1 MRPVVLHDAVDP
13 DSVVSTPGV
22 YAAADTSPAY
32 GVLQGL
38 AVAEEVRELGEV
50 QLEDGHHMMAIE
62 VGPKRNAAGAITIGA
77 EFFAGAKKDYENW
90 KEKWWREAIQNAVD
104 AGATEVHCKID
115 VLDENE
121 QSVDSSGWSEAKFIR
136 VSCADDGVGMTEDTL
151 LNKFLV
157 LGRSGKGSDPGSVG
171 GFGKAKELLL
181 LPWVR
186 WSVATQR
193 DGEQGV
199 IVEGHGIQYDVKPLS
214 MPGRHGTLLTV
225 MMAVDDATSD
235 AHAISFIEK
244 CYLPKVLFYVND
256 KPHKAKLKVGDL
268 VRTIGEP
275 GSVDAEVYYDKRSKL
290 NSAMLVR
297 VGGMYMHEKWISS
310 DIKGTIIVELKG
322 RSTELLTANRDGI
335 GKRDLRYALD
345 DFQNQLAADTKT
357 ALRKK
362 QGILRERFAGV
373 GKFASTIRQK
383 QRDILFAMGST
394 SPVNGE
400 LTDEQRQAVLGQVQ
414 EPSDSGPIDLRPS
427 RAAIAAMMEAKMLG
441 SVQVKA
447 LAWHAAWN
455 PDFFIYNEIQGWR
468 VPAKFRPEKMSASIR
483 KLARF
488 WAELCRFV
496 LIQLNYEGE
505 YGVGWMFDNA
515 SAAAYQYLDNEHW
528 LLLNPFIKGNME
540 GMGGATGTGEM
551 WQLSNPA
558 HIDSLYALA
567 VHEATHMADGISY
580 HDESFATAFTWNVA
594 KTANR
599 GKQIKKIL
607 KAVVSRS
614 ARPGAG
620 TGTTTLEDEP
630 HTGVGADTGES
641 LWVYALEAGK
651 VPGIGDERHV
661 YKDNDIERLDSEH
674 GSTRYLWRNLDGGIV
689 AGLQVVS
696 RDGVT
701 ATIANVYV
709 MPGWRRMGLARRL
722 LEQARKDFAE
732 VRHASEQHLTPAGK
746 AWRGAV
752 NPGKP
757 KPCLAPHR
765 EIIADPKLWARCK
778 FIGVQK
784 EEEPSEDFPDLELR
798 NCTCGSTLSRPVTKR
813 NPPRPDARYWPD
825 FGNWDA
831 EPGVSFEAAVEQA
844 IHGVSD
850 SADREPIA
858 ILMGTDEPFLRV
870 ATVRPHRDW
879 TDRYV
884 LEIERLADVP
894 ENIMSWARRA
904 SSPHSLA
911 AVVRRNRLA
920 IGELDE
926 ESVRSRIAVAQR
938 ATGSASPG
946 WFISEANDGLAIEAD
961 DELWSGRDDDERII
975 DDDAAKL
982 PEAQAALR
990 SQQAAAADHPSLEDR
1005 ITTVLD
1011 LDPYAPNTFAFAREI
1026 MRRYR
1031 TRGDMDELE
1040 ALAIDEP
1047 DVFRDVA
1054 FDVMHE
1060 FALLDP
1066 GEGRWTWEAQGQ
1078 APRYAPILG
1087 RARAAPVA
1095 PAPAPGVTTWMEQQ
1109 RREDATAQE
1118 ILARAAILEAL
1129 QLDIPRLTTATR
1141 PAVDRLVEAIAP
1153 HIASMADRETPNWR
1167 TIEGIW
1173 SANMAGFARQV
1184 YDAALEAGA
1193 RIDQYF
1199 DDATFWVW
1207 TDSAGVTHSMRRLP
1221 QEAIH
1226 ESEARAAIL
1235 AAMEMDPETPE
1246 QRRLAHSMITS
1257 VARHLASFGTGTDWE
1272 RIAQASR
1279 GPSFRQ
1285 QVHGSAY
1292 SAGLGAVDVGGRA
1305 YSLARQPVFWEF
1317 RGESERGRVPI
1328 SHSRSVQLEPLEL
1341 AIASA
1346 LNLDIPQIVATPG
1359 TTRDFI
1365 AAVWEFVLDRTT
1377 TPREWRYGAIANLE
1391 SFREQVRIAAGVI
1404 GYEEP
1409 THYIWAGYRIP
1420 KVATRAMGLP
1430 PEEEIPE
1437 EARGIAQAMVTAA
1450 PEWEPEPQSPLLT
1463 RPYLN
1468 VYNRVIEEMNH
1479 AEEAG
1484 GPEGGDYMELMNS
1497 IAATAASLRMYQAR
1511 QSAEGQAAT
1520 ALSRRATPGSGIFRA
1535 VLAAMAMEPTGED
1548 PGWDT
1553 QQRSALF
1560 EAIRDEARSR
1570 ADAYAAAGLP
1580 EHHGRQAAGAAI
1592 ARVAGRRTDYPDMSE
1607 VGGNREAIEAA
1618 TMAVANRQSLLLIG
1632 NDTIRAMIA
1641 RRIPTIMANYGE
1653 APFRA
1658 PHHTTRGAALWGGG
1672 GSSELHLAKG
1682 GVLYLSDYEKF
1693 DAETLEQLAK
1703 NARAMPPGE
1712 RPIIVG
1718 GIDAMP
1724 MPRRHTTA
1732 IDFMWRA
1739 NVTEAPSATGPG
1751 RETSAQIR
1759 ARIAAGPP
1767 APEDITAM
1775 RFGQLELERSKEM
1788 GMSPLAQSKRLLAQL
1803 AVGTR
1808 VQLLRTVVH
1817 GTDVWPKGMTGTV
1830 ERVYPERITGPLEIT
1845 PDDIATPGRQVL
1857 TYDLDTMEQIAGD
1870 LEIETEYAARAR
1882 ILETTPPARTVE
1894 GLMAKLQRGTRVRLI
1909 SAVDRFPNFVAKAGL
1924 TGSVVEARAGRLGVK
1939 LDKFLPG
1946 AEDWNNTI
1954 WWTEEEE
1961 IRELPLELEVIADDT
1976 EDDSAERFR
1985 LLEMNPKNNPA
1996 WVTSL
2001 LAKHFEFMEEQVPA
2015 KWLPKLSKTK
2025 AKRGKFTAAMK
2036 EYGCGAYGCVLPT
2049 LDKKVVLKITTD
2061 DTEYQFAEQLAGEL
2075 AAQVTVDYHL
2085 VAGLPEKHRGRWTYL
2100 LWRDSAERVGELDKV
2115 VAEEGRD
2122 GEAVEVYIDTQ
2133 HKAAQ
2138 KAYVALMQGE
2148 PAKHLI
2154 EAWVAET
2161 RAMGKNV
2168 PELAELADGM
2178 ITNLKK
2184 NKVFMGDVHAGNIGL
2199 VGDRWLVVDP
2209 GNIAVLEDQ

>member
-1 MRPVVLHDAVDP
+1 
-13 DSVVSTPGV
+13 
-22 YAAADTSPAY
+22 
-32 GVLQGL
+32 
-38 AVAEEVRELGEV
+38 
-50 QLEDGHHMMAIE
+50 
-62 VGPKRNAAGAITIGA
+62 
-77 EFFAGAKKDYENW
+77 
-90 KEKWWREAIQNAVD
+90 
-104 AGATEVHCKID
+104 
-115 VLDENE
+115 
-121 QSVDSSGWSEAKFIR
+121 
-136 VSCADDGVGMTEDTL
+136 
-151 LNKFLV
+151 
-157 LGRSGKGSDPGSVG
+157 
-171 GFGKAKELLL
+171 
-181 LPWVR
+181 
-186 WSVATQR
+186 
-193 DGEQGV
+193 
-199 IVEGHGIQYDVKPLS
+199 
-214 MPGRHGTLLTV
+214 
-225 MMAVDDATSD
+225 
-235 AHAISFIEK
+235 
-244 CYLPKVLFYVND
+244 VLFYVND

-322 RSTELLTANRDGI
+322 RSTDTLTANRDGI
-335 GKRDLRYALD
+335 SKRDLRYALD

-362 QGILRERFAGV
+362 QGILRERFAGS
-373 GKFASTIRQK
+373 GKFVSEIRQK

-394 SPVNGE
+394 TPVNGE
-400 LTDEQRQAVLGQVQ
+400 LTDEQRMAVLGQMQ
-414 EPSDSGPIDLRPS
+414 EPSDTGPIDLRPS

-447 LAWHAAWN
+447 LAWHASWN

-468 VPAKFRPEKMSASIR
+468 VPAKFRPEKMSSGIR

-620 TGTTTLEDEP
+620 TGRAALEDEP
-630 HTGVGADTGES
+630 HTGVSADTGES

-651 VPGIGDERHV
+651 VPGIGDESRV
-661 YKDNDIERLDSEH
+661 YKVTGERSTEEIERHLSRTPKGGVHHHSIERLDSEH
-674 GSTRYLWRNLDGGIV
+674 GSSRYLWRVDDQPV

-696 RDGVT
+696 HDGKT
-701 ATIANVYV
+701 ATIANVYT
-709 MPGWRRMGLARRL
+709 MPPWRRLGLAAGL
-722 LEQARKDFAE
+722 LHLAREDFTE
-732 VRHASEQHLTPAGK
+732 VRHASDQHMSPLGK
-746 AWRGAV
+746 AWRAAV
-752 NPGKP
+752 NPAGKP
-757 KPCLAPHR
+757 KPCIAPHR
-765 EIIADPKLWARCK
+765 EILADPKLWEQCQ
-778 FIGVQK
+778 FVGIQK
-784 EEEPSEDFPDLELR
+784 EEEPSEEFPDLELR
-798 NCTCGSTLSRPVTKR
+798 NCTCGSTISRPVAKR
-813 NPPRPDARYWPD
+813 NPPPRNARYWTDIVGPEVAGST
-825 FGNWDA
+825 FNLA
-831 EPGVSFEAAVEQA
+831 LRSAVEA
-844 IHGVSD
+844 IEQGDERTAVEIHMGVG
-850 SADREPIA
+850 EPMVA
-858 ILMGTDEPFLRV
+858 V
-870 ATVRPHRDW
+870 ATVRAHREW
-879 TDRYV
+879 PDRVV
-884 LEIERLADVP
+884 LEIYDAVDAPANVWT
-894 ENIMSWARRA
+894 IARSPRSTWMRA
-904 SSPHSLA
+904 IA
-911 AVVRRNRLA
+911 AVVHTGRA
-920 IGELDE
+920 APGELDE
-926 ESVRSRIAVAQR
+926 AEVRRRIAQAN
-938 ATGSASPG
+938 AADPEAETLSG
-946 WFISEANDGLAIEAD
+946 WAVFETNTGLALQAD
-961 DELWSGRDDDERII
+961 DELFSEMAFDDQRISDDDVER
-975 DDDAAKL
+975 L
-982 PEAQAALR
+982 PEAE
-990 SQQAAAADHPSLEDR
+990 ADLNFQCRRERVGAGELPPSEDSDQPSLEDR

-1040 ALAIDEP
+1040 AMAINDP
-1047 DVFRDVA
+1047 DLFRDVA

-1066 GEGRWTWEAQGQ
+1066 GEGRWTWDAQGQ

-1087 RARAAPVA
+1087 RAPTAPVA
-1095 PAPAPGVTTWMEQQ
+1095 RAPAPGVTAWLEQQ
-1109 RREDATAQE
+1109 RREDANAEE
-1118 ILARAAILEAL
+1118 ILARDAILEAL
-1129 QLDIPRLTTATR
+1129 QIDLT
-1141 PAVDRLVEAIAP
+1141 
-1153 HIASMADRETPNWR
+1153 
-1167 TIEGIW
+1167 G
-1173 SANMAGFARQV
+1173 ANMATRALADQMIEAVAGWIASR
-1184 YDAALEAGA
+1184 DGRPDWRAIERIWGEAASPEAFKRVVHQEVGNAGLQALDERGDPYSLQRPPATWWFVGHAERGEVPIRYVQPEQMEELE
-1193 RIDQYF
+1193 
-1199 DDATFWVW
+1199 V
-1207 TDSAGVTHSMRRLP
+1207 
-1221 QEAIH
+1221 AIGQ
-1226 ESEARAAIL
+1226 ALDL
-1235 AAMEMDPETPE
+1235 AAPEGAESSRQADPDT
-1246 QRRLAHSMITS
+1246 RR
-1257 VARHLASFGTGTDWE
+1257 
-1272 RIAQASR
+1272 
-1279 GPSFRQ
+1279 
-1285 QVHGSAY
+1285 
-1292 SAGLGAVDVGGRA
+1292 
-1305 YSLARQPVFWEF
+1305 
-1317 RGESERGRVPI
+1317 
-1328 SHSRSVQLEPLEL
+1328 
-1341 AIASA
+1341 
-1346 LNLDIPQIVATPG
+1346 
-1359 TTRDFI
+1359 FI
-1365 AAVWEFVLDRTT
+1365 AAVWEEMLR
-1377 TPREWRYGAIANLE
+1377 RR
-1391 SFREQVRIAAGVI
+1391 AAGQHVFSRI
-1404 GYEEP
+1404 DERAQFV
-1409 THYIWAGYRIP
+1409 TQIWNAALGIARLAAYPDGASFWVWLDPQGVSHSMRRAGRSTP
-1420 KVATRAMGLP
+1420 
-1430 PEEEIPE
+1430 
-1437 EARGIAQAMVTAA
+1437 AQAMVTGSRLPRATPSAA
-1450 PEWEPEPQSPLLT
+1450 VQRPPAFRVEMRPPRAGERGWWVRARDPESALAEIQREDDTPNAGWIADHDYDADPDEENMIAVTLVPPGTPLLDALIEATTPGWSRGWEPEPQMPLLT

-1484 GPEGGDYMELMNS
+1484 GPEGSDYMELMNS
-1497 IAATAASLRMYQAR
+1497 IANTATSIRVYQQR
-1511 QSAEGQAAT
+1511 QSAEGQQVT
-1520 ALSRRATPGSGIFRA
+1520 ALARRATPGSGVFRA

-1553 QQRSALF
+1553 QERSALF
-1560 EAIRDEARSR
+1560 EAIRDEARRR

-1580 EHHGRQAAGAAI
+1580 EHQAGQAAGAAI

-1607 VGGNREAIEAA
+1607 VGGNPEAIEAA

-1632 NDTIRAMIA
+1632 GGSVRTMIA

-1658 PHHTTRGAALWGGG
+1658 PHHTTRGAALWGDGT
-1672 GSSELHLAKG
+1672 SELNLAKG
-1682 GVLYLSDYEKF
+1682 GVLYLDDYEKF
-1693 DAETLEQLAK
+1693 DAESLEQLAK
-1703 NARAMPPGE
+1703 KARAMPPGE

-1739 NVTEAPSATGPG
+1739 NVVQPTAEPTR

-1775 RFGQLELERSKEM
+1775 RFGQLELERSKEL
-1788 GMSPLAQSKRLLAQL
+1788 GVSPLERSKRLLAQL

-1808 VQLLRTVVH
+1808 VQLRRTVVH
-1817 GTDVWPKGMTGTV
+1817 GTDVWPKGMSGTV
-1830 ERVYPERITGPLEIT
+1830 DRVFPERITGPLEIT

-1870 LEIETEYAARAR
+1870 LEIESEYAARAR
-1882 ILETTPPARTVE
+1882 ILETSPIASALERQLAA
-1894 GLMAKLQRGTRVRLI
+1894 GMRVRLI
-1909 SAVDRFPNFVAKAGL
+1909 SDVNRYPDFIAHAGL
-1924 TGSVVEARAGRLGVK
+1924 TGTVAYYERGKRLGVR

-1946 AEDWNNTI
+1946 AEEWDNTI
-1954 WWTEEEE
+1954 MWD
-1961 IRELPLELEVIADDT
+1961 RELMGDLSSELQIIHDVP

-2025 AKRGKFTAAMK
+2025 AKRGKLTAAMK

-2209 GNIAVLEDQ
+2209 GNIAVLES